1 MVEGKRD
8 CSADEPPIRD
18 PFEVVSIRSVGAPP
32 GLPGDDWFRYVIRQ
46 GHNRIIGFRA
56 GDKANV
62 TCAIEDAVHRLNHRR
77 RLKRGRTHVVL
88 GPGST

>member
-1 MVEGKRD
+1 MVDGQHE
-8 CSADEPPIRD
+8 CSMDAAPIRD

-32 GLPGDDWFRYVIRQ
+32 GLSGDDWFRYVIRQ

-56 GDKANV
+56 GDEANV
-62 TCAIEDAVHRLNHRR
+62 ILAIEDVVYRLNHRR

-88 GPGST
+88 GPRST